1 MNLKLNNYSY
11 LTPSPAVLDG
21 LDYLPDAGNKPSRGR
36 SSIIIIEKVG
46 KYCSSHQLES
56 IDCTICTICTIC
68 LPDGVAGDDD
78 DDDVDAHP
86 GYQNLSLP
94 DQFLSK
100 YSSQNIT
107 TIDNIILIGTEIRRV
122 LKK

>member
-1 MNLKLNNYSY
+1 MLSLFPGYRENSTLLKVFEMNLKLNNYSY

-56 IDCTICTICTIC
+56 IDCTICTICT
-68 LPDGVAGDDD
+68 LPVYLMEWQ
-78 DDDVDAHP
+78 VMMMM
-86 GYQNLSLP
+86 
-94 DQFLSK
+94 
-100 YSSQNIT
+100 T
-107 TIDNIILIGTEIRRV
+107 M
-122 LKK
+122 